1 MYRIMYRFL
10 VPGWSAKP
18 LVSAYDRIMG
28 THTSLQPNA
37 GLWEPYDGR
46 LSRTVLREREVS
58 LSCCQVFL
66 GGLGQ
71 VLRLGCLVGGLGF
84 EHGEDDVAAAS
95 GDADHGGVVAFALVS
110 VCAGSGRGRR
120 GSCWVATKAAV
131 NRAFLRRWLPPRG
144 LRDTALRPDC
154 QSTGASPA

>member
-1 MYRIMYRFL
+1 MGSERRGRAVHGRL
-10 VPGWSAKP
+10 EVNPSGEEP
-18 LVSAYDRIMG
+18 TDRPR
-28 THTSLQPNA
+28 QKNA

-71 VLRLGCLVGGLGF
+71 GLGLGFLVGGLGF

-95 GDADHGGVVAFALVS
+95 GDADHGGVVAFAL
-110 VCAGSGRGRR
+110 
-120 GSCWVATKAAV
+120 
-131 NRAFLRRWLPPRG
+131 
-144 LRDTALRPDC
+144 
-154 QSTGASPA
+154 